1 MTALHFAAYRG
12 ECEMVRALLD
22 RSAANEDAEDDKEEA
37 RRENRRTAAKA
48 IGSTEDQ
55 ITVPKEE
62 PESSNSEEEDVD
74 DIDEDTDDSSD
85 DVTEGSFVKVSDKQK
100 DNVVEDDEDE
110 PDVYDIDVL
119 PWDNPLSPLHL
130 AIIAGRVD
138 VIKLLIKDY
147 GADVLLP
154 VKVLSSYDRTPESAI
169 LTLILA
175 LQPPL
180 AEARKTIDTLLSA
193 GAVATQADM
202 KQISALHYA
211 VSYANTVVLDT
222 LKKGSDP
229 QAVSKA
235 MNFLVTDRSRYGWYN
250 KSVEAPLL
258 TAIRTRRSEMVESV
272 LAMGAEPEISLEAY
286 SAAYHREEPRSS
298 PDADEVKKVYH
309 ENVEQP
315 VIVAVKMGMPD
326 VALRLVDLGVDVNVA
341 PPDAYQFLR
350 GYTWRQGNKSLLDLV
365 QGRIKDLEESLEE
378 KPIEKPVAPEKLA
391 RDDEHLKYHPDTYQ
405 HWFASH
411 DLEHAKH
418 IKKFQV
424 SEYQADLNGTQPEP
438 VEGKQEKKEAVQA
451 TLSRFKSLER
461 QLKQKGAKSFR
472 GKSDKLSSFWSSY
485 TRRTIARFMPGM
497 LLRRLSA
504 SLPPQDQAMK
514 L

>member
-1 MTALHFAAYRG
+1 M
-12 ECEMVRALLD
+12 
-22 RSAANEDAEDDKEEA
+22 
-37 RRENRRTAAKA
+37 
-48 IGSTEDQ
+48 
-55 ITVPKEE
+55 
-62 PESSNSEEEDVD
+62 
-74 DIDEDTDDSSD
+74 
-85 DVTEGSFVKVSDKQK
+85 
-100 DNVVEDDEDE
+100 
-110 PDVYDIDVL
+110 
-119 PWDNPLSPLHL
+119 
-130 AIIAGRVD
+130 
-138 VIKLLIKDY
+138 
-147 GADVLLP
+147 
-154 VKVLSSYDRTPESAI
+154 
-169 LTLILA
+169 
-175 LQPPL
+175 
-180 AEARKTIDTLLSA
+180 IDTLLSA

-211 VSYANTVVLDT
+211 ISHANTVVLDT

-250 KSVEAPLL
+250 KNVDAPLL
-258 TAIRTRRSEMVESV
+258 TAIRTRHSEMVESV

-286 SAAYHREEPRSS
+286 STMYHREEPRSS

-326 VALRLVDLGVDVNVA
+326 VASRLIDLGADINVA

-350 GYTWRQGNKSLLDLV
+350 GYTWRQDNKSLLDLV
-365 QGRIKDLEESLEE
+365 QGRIKELQESLEE

-391 RDDEHLKYHPDTYQ
+391 RDEEYLKYHPDTYQ

-424 SEYQADLNGTQPEP
+424 SEYQIDRDAPQPEP
-438 VEGKQEKKEAVQA
+438 AEGKREKKEAVQA
-451 TLSRFKSLER
+451 ILSKFKSLER
-461 QLKQKGAKSFR
+461 QMKQKGAKSFR
-472 GKSDKLSSFWSSY
+472 GKLDKLSSFLSFC
-485 TRRTIARFMPGM
+485 TRWTNAWFMPGM

-504 SLPPQDQAMK
+504 SLPPQDDAFK
-514 L
+514 F